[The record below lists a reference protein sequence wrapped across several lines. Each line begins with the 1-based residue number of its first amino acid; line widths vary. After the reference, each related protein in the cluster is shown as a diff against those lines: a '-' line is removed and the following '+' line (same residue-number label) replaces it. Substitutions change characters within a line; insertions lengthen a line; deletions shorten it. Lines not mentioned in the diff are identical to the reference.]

1 MMNNPE
7 GWEETAGL
15 DEDIEPAR
23 MGDGE
28 QFQIAQTDGVD
39 PTSPLLRDMLSD
51 KPILELLISCH
62 SSLPISR
69 PAEPALIDVHATVV
83 PF

>member
-39 PTSPLLRDMLSD
+39 PTSPFSSFLYPATHPYPLLDLQSQH
-51 KPILELLISCH
+51 L
-62 SSLPISR
+62 
-69 PAEPALIDVHATVV
+69 
-83 PF
+83 